1 MSLNDR
7 FLPESITILIDEL
20 NKLPTIGRKSAQ
32 RLAFYLL
39 RQEKTDILKLSNS
52 IAGIVNNVNFCEICF
67 NLTESQKCKICKNHN
82 RNHNCICVVE
92 QVLDLIAIENTHGF
106 NGSYHVLHGALS
118 PLDGI
123 GPNELKLNQLKKR
136 VTEMDHEAGIEI
148 ILATSTS
155 SEGEATAV
163 YISELLK
170 NVDNLKISRIASGL
184 PVGGNLDYADEL
196 TLKKAMSGRI
206 SFE

>member
-7 FLPESITILIDEL
+7 FLPESITSLIDEL

-39 RQEKTDILKLSNS
+39 RQDKSDVIKLSNS
-52 IAGIVNNVNFCEICF
+52 IAGIIDNVNFCEICF
-67 NLTESQKCKICKNHN
+67 NLTESERCKICKNHS
-82 RNHNCICVVE
+82 RNTSTICVVE
-92 QVLDLIAIENTHGF
+92 QVLDLIAIENTNGF

-123 GPNELKLNQLKKR
+123 GPNELKLNQLKQR
-136 VTEMDHEAGIEI
+136 VAEQAEETLEI

-163 YISELLK
+163 YISEMLK
-170 NVDNLKISRIASGL
+170 PFENVKISRIASGL

-196 TLKKAMSGRI
+196 TLRKAITGRVG
-206 SFE
+206 F

>member
-7 FLPESITILIDEL
+7 FLPESITSLIDEL

-32 RLAFYLL
+32 RLAFHLL
-39 RQEKTDILKLSNS
+39 RQDKSDVIKLSNS
-52 IAGIVNNVNFCEICF
+52 IAGIIDNVNFCEICF
-67 NLTESQKCKICKNHN
+67 NLTEAERCKICKNHS
-82 RNHNCICVVE
+82 RNTATICVVE
-92 QVLDLIAIENTHGF
+92 QVLDLIAIENTNGF

-123 GPNELKLNQLKKR
+123 GPNELKLNQLKQR
-136 VTEMDHEAGIEI
+136 VAEQGEEPLEI

-163 YISELLK
+163 YISEMLK
-170 NVDNLKISRIASGL
+170 QFENVKISRIASGL

-196 TLKKAMSGRI
+196 TLRKAITGRVG
-206 SFE
+206 F